1 MSTHPDVE
9 RLLPERYPRQV
20 LDLAG
25 LGGREEHGLA
35 LLGKALDDLLHLVL
49 EPLGQD
55 SVGLVDHQAL
65 EVLKDKALGVL
76 QVLEQQLEKEAEEE
90 AALESEIEKEVAMS
104 KQLKELKLANR
115 RLTEANASLA
125 LENRKLQEALTKLG
139 HGPSIILTDN
149 SLEVGEGASRVV
161 AMTLDESD
169 DARTRRGSLN
179 A

>member
-1 MSTHPDVE
+1 MRGDV
-9 RLLPERYPRQV
+9 LWL
-20 LDLAG
+20 
-25 LGGREEHGLA
+25 
-35 LLGKALDDLLHLVL
+35 
-49 EPLGQD
+49 
-55 SVGLVDHQAL
+55 
-65 EVLKDKALGVL
+65 L

-90 AALESEIEKEVAMS
+90 AALESEIEKEVALS

>member
-1 MSTHPDVE
+1 VHGDV
-9 RLLPERYPRQV
+9 LW
-20 LDLAG
+20 
-25 LGGREEHGLA
+25 
-35 LLGKALDDLLHLVL
+35 
-49 EPLGQD
+49 
-55 SVGLVDHQAL
+55 
-65 EVLKDKALGVL
+65 L

-90 AALESEIEKEVAMS
+90 AALETEIEKEVAMS
-104 KQLKELKLANR
+104 KQLKELKLVNR
-115 RLTEANASLA
+115 RLMEANASLA

-161 AMTLDESD
+161 AAMTLGDESD